1 MALTRTNDL
10 YREKKHCRLW
20 NVLKKC
26 DGTDEFLFPNSR
38 RTSVLLLRCLPLSI
52 PTPLSLQCHLQFVST
67 PEHTHTHTHTHTH
80 WCTSVASVRV
90 QTCIQFCISRLMEI
104 TASEWTWWGMVEF
117 LLRPWCSSWMRRT
130 DEMCLYI
137 SSHSRSQSHQ
147 VTFISSFS
155 ASVPEIWTYSWF
167 LLLKLILPFDLCFL
181 LWVYASCQLCN
192 INWIKCRRDV
202 RCVFWLCGR
211 IACQEVWV
219 SFLWL
224 ISWLH
229 CALVR

>member
-1 MALTRTNDL
+1 MSSA
-10 YREKKHCRLW
+10 
-20 NVLKKC
+20 V
-26 DGTDEFLFPNSR
+26 
-38 RTSVLLLRCLPLSI
+38 CLN
-52 PTPLSLQCHLQFVST
+52 TW
-67 PEHTHTHTHTHTH
+67 THTHTHTHTH

-90 QTCIQFCISRLMEI
+90 QTCIQFCISCLMEI